1 MVEYKRL
8 SINLPVNLHFYTQ
21 QVAKENNVTLTKWLT
36 AAILEKMIREG
47 DVEVVEHA
55 EADEYRFF

>member
-1 MVEYKRL
+1 MVENKRL
-8 SINLPVNLHFYTQ
+8 SVNLPVNLHFYVQ
-21 QVAKENNVTLTKWLT
+21 QVARENNITLTKWLT

-47 DVEVVEHA
+47 DVEVMEHE